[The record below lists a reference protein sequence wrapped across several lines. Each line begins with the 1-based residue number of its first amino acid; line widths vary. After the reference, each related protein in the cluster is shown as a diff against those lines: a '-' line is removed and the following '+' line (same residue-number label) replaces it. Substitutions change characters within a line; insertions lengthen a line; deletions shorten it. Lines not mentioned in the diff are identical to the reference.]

1 MKQNLS
7 ILVIVLMSLAIP
19 QKGYAYTFTSVAPS
33 GQTLYYNL
41 SGGTAI
47 VTSSGTPGMYG
58 SWLDNTRPT
67 GNLVIPDSV
76 IYQGVS
82 YPVVSIGDY
91 AFQQCGGLTSVTIP
105 STVNS
110 IGNWSFGSC
119 IGLDTVVIPNTVAFI
134 GEGVFSGC
142 SGITTATVPNIT
154 NSIFRGCSSLTS
166 VVFTSTITAIS
177 NYAFYEC
184 TSLISYVIPNTV
196 TYIGDY
202 AFYGCSSLLSCSIP
216 NAVTYIG
223 ISAFYGSNLS
233 SITIPSGVISIG
245 HSAFMECRNLHQIF
259 FNADSCISMGTA
271 NGNTVSPTYPS
282 FYQDTSSISLIIG
295 NNVKNI
301 PEEAFSCCYGLSSVI
316 IGDSVLRIGN
326 NAFKFCHNI
335 QSAVIPDATLTIGD
349 YAFYGA
355 SGLNTLTIGS
365 SVTSIGNYAFGCQ
378 SLSSITMR
386 CYPPSITSST
396 FINVTRNI
404 PVHTPCGAL
413 TSYQNAQYWNTF
425 THFVNGCVSIT
436 VTSNDYTRGGVSGSG
451 TYTLGDSVTLTAIPF
466 SGYLFVGWSN
476 GSQDNPL
483 EFIATQDQ
491 SLVAAFVPGPLPRDT
506 IYLHDTTILHD
517 TILINHYDTT
527 FVYITDTIRITDTL
541 FLYDTIII
549 HDTVYISGVNNVS
562 PMNAKIFACNGR
574 IIVEGAGGY
583 TVCLYDAV
591 GRLMSTKETIANG
604 EPCDMGVPATGVYL
618 VKIGPYPARRILVR

>member
-1 MKQNLS
+1 MTIRSKIRIIQRLFYMKQNLS
-7 ILVIVLMSLAIP
+7 ILVIVLMSLVIP

-82 YPVVSIGDY
+82 YPVVSIGDF

-110 IGNWSFGSC
+110 IGNWSFSSC
-119 IGLDTVVIPNTVAFI
+119 IGLDTVVIPNTVVFI

-142 SGITTATVPNIT
+142 SGISTATVPYL
-154 NSIFRGCSSLTS
+154 SIRVFYQCSSLTS
-166 VVFTSTITAIS
+166 IIITSPITSIG
-177 NYAFYEC
+177 NYA
-184 TSLISYVIPNTV
+184 L
-196 TYIGDY
+196 
-202 AFYGCSSLLSCSIP
+202 YGCSSLSNFSIP
-216 NAVTYIG
+216 SNVSSIG
-223 ISAFYGSNLS
+223 IAAFYGTNIS
-233 SITIPSGVISIG
+233 SVTIPHGVTTIG

-335 QSAVIPDATLTIGD
+335 QSAVIPNATLTIGD

-466 SGYLFVGWSN
+466 SGHLFVGWSN

-483 EFIATQDQ
+483 EFVATQDQ

-517 TILINHYDTT
+517 TIVVNHNDTAV
-527 FVYITDTIRITDTL
+527 VYITDTLWLNDTIYM
-541 FLYDTIII
+541 YDTIII
-549 HDTVYISGVNNVS
+549 HDTIYITGVDNAE
-562 PMNAKIFACNGR
+562 PLEAKIYTHNGH
-574 IIVEGAGGY
+574 IIVEGTQGY
-583 TVCLYDAV
+583 PVTLYDAV
-591 GRLMSTKETIANG
+591 GRLLVTKETLPTGN
-604 EPCDMGVPATGVYL
+604 PCELPVTTTGVYL
-618 VKIGPYPARRILVR
+618 VKIGSYPARRIVIRR